1 MFDIII
7 HYFMRD
13 TVRLY
18 EVSDVAGILASF
30 KADMP
35 AIADIQVTANRGR

>member
-13 TVRLY
+13 TVRLF
-18 EVSDVAGILASF
+18 EVEDVASALALF